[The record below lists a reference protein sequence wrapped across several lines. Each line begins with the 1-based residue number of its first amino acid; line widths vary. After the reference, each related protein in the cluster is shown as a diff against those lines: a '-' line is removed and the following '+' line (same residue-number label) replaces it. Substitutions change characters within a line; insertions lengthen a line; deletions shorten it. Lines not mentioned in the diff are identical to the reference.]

1 MRFVEL
7 NAMCYK
13 SWMNFLRS
21 FFVISICL
29 STSIG
34 FAQKNNASSSADRKV
49 IDTYASRKGCGPY
62 TATQLQKI
70 QEVADRLLAKCVTD
84 QTVCKDAQDAVT
96 EVNKIIL
103 DIDSMK
109 YVFGS
114 EYQPTNESLMYA
126 LKSIGASTCFSAQTE
141 NEKNSQYKSILDQGF
156 SFVFSAAI
164 ACHDQIRYFKIGSA
178 VYKIATPL
186 TAKNYEM
193 TDEYEKYL
201 DTKDADSWENNIVP
215 YSITDESYE
224 IYAEAEPTSEK
235 ITARFGYTKKNGKI
249 TPDDFK
255 GFKNLITTA
264 SFCVYKKMN
273 DGNHED
279 DDRYQL
285 PVFSDNFPMLLH
297 K

>member
-1 MRFVEL
+1 
-7 NAMCYK
+7 
-13 SWMNFLRS
+13 MNFWRS

-62 TATQLQKI
+62 TSNQFYKI
-70 QEVADRLLAKCVTD
+70 QEIANRLLAKCTTD
-84 QTVCKDAQDAVT
+84 TSVCKDAQDAVN

-103 DIDSMK
+103 DTDSMK
-109 YVFGS
+109 YMYGS
-114 EYQPTNESLMYA
+114 ENQPSNESLMYA
-126 LKSIGASTCFSAQTE
+126 LQSIGESNCFSKQVGKE
-141 NEKNSQYKSILDQGF
+141 SQYKSILDQGF
-156 SFVFSAAI
+156 PFVFSAAI
-164 ACHDQIRYFKIGSA
+164 ACHDQIQYFRIGST
-178 VYKIATPL
+178 VYKISAPL

-201 DTKDADSWENNIVP
+201 NTKDADSWDNNIVP
-215 YSITDESYE
+215 YSITDEPYE

-255 GFKNLITTA
+255 GFKNLVATA
-264 SFCVYKKMN
+264 AFCIYKKMN

-279 DDRYQL
+279 DELYQL
-285 PVFSDNFPMLLH
+285 PVFSDNFPFLLSQ